1 MQSWQRCRAQLWV
14 KVTWGALGR
23 RVRGNVGGCGGMG
36 HSLQEQSAAQEKA
49 QPPPPL
55 FTPNFCSHPCIAP
68 LSPYHRIGLQPTSF
82 LFLNSILLM
91 QLVSYPAHVLIS
103 PIASH
108 RAL

>member
-1 MQSWQRCRAQLWV
+1 
-14 KVTWGALGR
+14 
-23 RVRGNVGGCGGMG
+23 MG

-49 QPPPPL
+49 QPLLPL
-55 FTPNFCSHPCIAP
+55 FSPNFCSHPCIAP
-68 LSPYHRIGLQPTSF
+68 LSPYHSIPLPTSF